1 VRSEAQ
7 RSLIAGAKLL
17 VSRTLATVARLAVD
31 HVFVLSST
39 SLRLMQRLGFRDRTT
54 LIPLGYDPS
63 LFRPDPA
70 IRAATRSALGLTEVT
85 FAYFGRLSPE
95 KGVHL
100 LLEALARLQDLPW
113 QLLLDEFSEYQH
125 PYAKHVRHL
134 IDTLGFKDRIV
145 FFDARHEEMGGYM
158 NAADIVVMPS
168 VSSAVWSEQYGR
180 VAPEAMACGR
190 VVVVSTSGALP
201 EVVGNAAVVVPEG
214 DADRLVE
221 TLRELYHNEVMR
233 RTIGPRAAEHAAAN
247 HSLLVQVDR
256 MEHAFRPWLDRSG
269 STSTRQA
276 SP

>member
-1 VRSEAQ
+1 
-7 RSLIAGAKLL
+7 
-17 VSRTLATVARLAVD
+17 
-31 HVFVLSST
+31 
-39 SLRLMQRLGFRDRTT
+39 
-54 LIPLGYDPS
+54 
-63 LFRPDPA
+63 
-70 IRAATRSALGLTEVT
+70 
-85 FAYFGRLSPE
+85 
-95 KGVHL
+95 
-100 LLEALARLQDLPW
+100 
-113 QLLLDEFSEYQH
+113 
-125 PYAKHVRHL
+125 
-134 IDTLGFKDRIV
+134 
-145 FFDARHEEMGGYM
+145 M